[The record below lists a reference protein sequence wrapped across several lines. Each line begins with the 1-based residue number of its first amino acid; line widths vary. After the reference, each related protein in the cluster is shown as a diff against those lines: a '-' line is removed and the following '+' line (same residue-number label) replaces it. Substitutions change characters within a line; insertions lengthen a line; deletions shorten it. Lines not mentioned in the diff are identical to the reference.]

1 MRDWGNPQYQV
12 VRIKGERERQ
22 KHKSHFFTLFVSKGS
37 LYLSYFGQKHGFS
50 PRDFDAGV
58 TVITFQIHD
67 SGCPWYRTGR
77 KNRRKNKNKQTN
89 KQTNKNSG
97 NHLGQSGKA
106 KEEKYQRNSS
116 LY

>member
-58 TVITFQIHD
+58 TVITFQIND
-67 SGCPWYRTGR
+67 SVFPWYRTGR
-77 KNRRKNKNKQTN
+77 KNRRKKQKQPNKQ
-89 KQTNKNSG
+89 KNSG